1 MKPKGTDTVDA
12 LTFQRQVRQLEKLMY
27 RVSMSYLSNNEDAA
41 DAVQDAL
48 TIAWE
53 KRNHLKK
60 PEQFKPWLMRILA
73 NRCIDMLRRRRR
85 ISFFPIREDSVVAPP
100 PHPSPVMEA
109 VGRLKPELRL
119 VVTLYYVDG
128 YSVGDIAEALG
139 MASGT
144 VKTRL
149 YSARKQLSQT
159 LRVEW
164 EEEP

>member
-1 MKPKGTDTVDA
+1 MKPEGTETMDA
-12 LTFQRQVRQLEKLMY
+12 LTFQRQVRQMEKLMY
-27 RVSMSYLSNNEDAA
+27 RVSMSYLSNSEDAA

-60 PEQFKPWLMRILA
+60 PDQFKPWLMRILA
-73 NRCIDMLRRRRR
+73 NRCIDMLRRRKR

-100 PHPSPVMEA
+100 PAPSPVLEA

-128 YSVGDIAEALG
+128 YSVDDIAEVLS
-139 MASGT
+139 MPCGT

-159 LRVEW
+159 LCVEW